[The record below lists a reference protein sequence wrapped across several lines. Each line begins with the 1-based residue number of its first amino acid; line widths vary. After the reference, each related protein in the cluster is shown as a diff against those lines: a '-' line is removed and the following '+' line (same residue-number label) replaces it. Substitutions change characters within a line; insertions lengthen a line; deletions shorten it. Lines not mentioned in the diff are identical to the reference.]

1 MMKNIFIVV
10 SILFLLFSPNIR
22 PDCSM
27 IPSSNS
33 TKLFSGSIQ
42 FPCKL
47 DYDLCLFYKGQKLEF
62 ENNNTSNFVQFS
74 FLDSSDTHTVYLVI
88 TNGLTCLA
96 EHSNLVEYLQIP
108 QDHRYVCYQMQA
120 KREYIM
126 QESQTEL
133 LTWTITEHH
142 LPDNIIPNNSL
153 IFLFDPNLI
162 AGLKVQS
169 WKPEN
174 VFRIIPTLLI
184 TPDATIQQLNRAMIV
199 ARLAAL
205 DIDSIHSKKAASN
218 STNAILTAMQ

>member
-1 MMKNIFIVV
+1 MMKNIFIIV
-10 SILFLLFSPNIR
+10 SISFLLFSPEIR
-22 PDCSM
+22 SDFSM
-27 IPSSNS
+27 TPSGNS

-47 DYDLCLFYKGQKLEF
+47 DHDLCLFYKGQKLEF
-62 ENNNTSNFVQFS
+62 ESNNTSNFVQFS
-74 FLDSSDTHTVYLVI
+74 FLDSSDTHCVYLVV

-96 EHSNLVEYLQIP
+96 EHSNLVESLQIP
-108 QDHRYVCYQMQA
+108 QDHHYVCYKMQG
-120 KREYIM
+120 KREYSA
-126 QESQTEL
+126 QDSQLEL

-142 LPDNIIPNNSL
+142 LSDNIIPNNSL

-205 DIDSIHSKKAASN
+205 DIDSIHAKKTTPS
-218 STNAILTAMQ
+218 STSAILTAMQ

>member
-1 MMKNIFIVV
+1 MKNIFIIVSMSFFLCSTDIKSEY
-10 SILFLLFSPNIR
+10 SIL
-22 PDCSM
+22 
-27 IPSSNS
+27 PSNNS

-62 ENNNTSNFVQFS
+62 EHNNTSNFVQFS
-74 FLDSSDTHTVYLVI
+74 FLDSSDTHCVYLIV

-96 EHSNLVEYLQIP
+96 EHSNLVECLQIP
-108 QDHRYVCYQMQA
+108 QDHHYICYKMQA
-120 KREYIM
+120 NREYSS
-126 QESQTEL
+126 QELQDEL
-133 LTWTITEHH
+133 LTWTITEHRLSH
-142 LPDNIIPNNSL
+142 NVIPNNSL

-184 TPDATIQQLNRAMIV
+184 TPDATTQQLNRAMIV

-205 DIDSIHSKKAASN
+205 DIDSIHAKKRTHT